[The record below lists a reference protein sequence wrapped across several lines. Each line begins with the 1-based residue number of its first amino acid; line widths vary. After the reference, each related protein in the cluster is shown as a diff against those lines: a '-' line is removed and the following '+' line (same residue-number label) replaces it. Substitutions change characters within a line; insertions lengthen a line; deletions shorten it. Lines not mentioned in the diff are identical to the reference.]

1 MTEKNVVT
9 AIHDTLHDEM
19 AADDR
24 VVVLGEDIATRGGVF
39 RVTQGFLDEF
49 GEQRVIDTPLAE
61 AGIIGIAVGMAL
73 HGLLPVAE
81 IEFAD
86 FIHPAFDQ
94 MVSEVSRMRYR
105 TNGDFGL
112 PMVVRAPWGGG
123 VHGALYHSQ
132 SIEAFYGHIPGL
144 KVVVPGTPYDA
155 SGMLR
160 AAIKDPDPV
169 LFLEHKRTYR
179 LIKGE
184 VPDEPF
190 EVPIGK
196 ADVKREGDHLSAIA
210 YGLSLHLCLEA
221 ASRLQDEH
229 GISVEVVDV
238 RTISRSTRRR
248 SSPRCRSR
256 QGDGRLRGQ
265 PHVRRRRRDR
275 RDDRRGSHVRPR
287 RADRSDRRSRC
298 AGHGL
303 REQPRARVHAQRRRG
318 GRSDARARA
327 LLAGT
332 RAGGARSGVAIEGAG

>member
-49 GEQRVIDTPLAE
+49 GDQRVIDTPLAE
-61 AGIIGIAVGMAL
+61 GGIIGFAVGMAL

-86 FIHPAFDQ
+86 FIHPAYDQ

-105 TNGDFGL
+105 SNGDFGL

-132 SIEAFYGHIPGL
+132 SIEATYGHIPGI

-179 LIKGE
+179 LIKGD

-196 ADVKREGDHLSAIA
+196 ADVKREGDDLTAIA
-210 YGLSLHLCLEA
+210 YGLALHLCLEA
-221 ASRLQDEH
+221 ASRLQEEQ
-229 GISVEVVDV
+229 GVSVEVVDV
-238 RTISRSTRRR
+238 RTIS
-248 SSPRCRSR
+248 P
-256 QGDGRLRGQ
+256 L
-265 PHVRRRRRDR
+265 DR
-275 RDDRRGSHVRPR
+275 ETILASVVKTGK
-287 RADRSDRRSRC
+287 
-298 AGHGL
+298 
-303 REQPRARVHAQRRRG
+303 
-318 GRSDARARA
+318 A
-327 LLAGT
+327 LVVYEDNRT
-332 RAGGARSGVAIEGAG
+332 YGAGAEIAATIAEEALFDLDAPVARMGGPDVPAMGFASSLEHAFMPNADTVAERMLELARF